1 MPMGV
6 PIQDSVAFRIG
17 ITQAEVY
24 EQALTCCRRV
34 PMAFIPA
41 EQIRIVEF
49 GEEDARDIS
58 RLFMEV
64 WPLATEYPESW
75 REKRSYSSK
84 QIVEEMRASY
94 HYFGSRLKGRIVGV
108 YKAKITEKGFFGE
121 HQTVSPSCR
130 ASGLASAMYI
140 HFIEYARSHGC
151 SRNYCN
157 ILVGQ
162 DVGMRLMHKFG
173 FRPWGDP
180 YEQQPGMLV
189 QMYER
194 PVAQEPEDN
203 QEIRRQIMSSER
215 L

>member
-1 MPMGV
+1 L
-6 PIQDSVAFRIG
+6 
-17 ITQAEVY
+17 QAEFY
-24 EQALTCCRRV
+24 EQAHTYCRRV
-34 PMAFIPA
+34 LMAYIPA

-49 GEEDARDIS
+49 GEEDAREIS
-58 RLFMEV
+58 RLFKKV

-75 REKRSYSSK
+75 RKKRSYSAK
-84 QIVEEMRASY
+84 QIVEEMRAGY
-94 HYFGSRLKGRIVGV
+94 HYFGSRLGGRIVGV
-108 YKAKITEKGFFGE
+108 YKAKTTEKGFFGE

-162 DVGMRLMHKFG
+162 EAGKRLMDKFG
-173 FRPWGDP
+173 FRAWGDS

-194 PVAQEPEDN
+194 PATQEPEDN
-203 QEIRRQIMSSER
+203 QRRS
-215 L
+215 